1 MVRLQTTKAL
11 ESLLINLLG
20 IGRVDIVE
28 SRFISEFGS
37 VLLSDVLSA
46 DDSQAWKVGAVTVC
60 S

>member
-1 MVRLQTTKAL
+1 MRSAGSMVRLQTTKAL

-46 DDSQAWKVGAVTVC
+46 DDSQA
-60 S
+60 